1 MKYWISQLESGAM
14 SRVDVANGFIYSLEW
29 ANTCATYGIMSGG
42 TTAPSVEI
50 EPTELTYAFVERMYT
65 TALKRASDEAGKE
78 YWAKELS
85 NFRVTGESVGL
96 GFFLSDEVTGYNLDS
111 TEFVNRLYKTFMDRD
126 ADADGAAYWVSV
138 LDGGTTRY
146 DVVLGFT
153 HSEEFINK
161 CIEARIKPF

>member
-1 MKYWISQLESGAM
+1 
-14 SRVDVANGFIYSLEW
+14 
-29 ANTCATYGIMSGG
+29 
-42 TTAPSVEI
+42 
-50 EPTELTYAFVERMYT
+50 MYT